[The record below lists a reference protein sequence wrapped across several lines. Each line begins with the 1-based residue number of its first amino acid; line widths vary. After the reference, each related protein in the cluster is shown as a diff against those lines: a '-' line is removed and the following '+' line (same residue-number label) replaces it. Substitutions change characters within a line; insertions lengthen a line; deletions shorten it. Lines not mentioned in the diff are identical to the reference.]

1 MAEIKTLF
9 PKHHYFEYTYKKN
22 NKIISYKNKKEGY
35 KSYTS

>member
-1 MAEIKTLF
+1 MEEIKTLF